1 MLASVMALYNSAG
14 LPQGPLLCGRRT
26 ESMAMTLSRRILVL
40 VVTILMALTMVA
52 GPVASG
58 ADGKGHKDN
67 PTQNPTQNPTTQNNG
82 WGDGNGGG
90 KGHKDNPSQCPIC

>member
-1 MLASVMALYNSAG
+1 
-14 LPQGPLLCGRRT
+14 
-26 ESMAMTLSRRILVL
+26 MAMTLSRRILVL

-58 ADGKGHKDN
+58 ADAKAHKD
-67 PTQNPTQNPTTQNNG
+67 NPTQNPTTQNNG

-90 KGHKDNPSQCPIC
+90 KGHKGHKDNPSPCPSC

>member
-1 MLASVMALYNSAG
+1 
-14 LPQGPLLCGRRT
+14 
-26 ESMAMTLSRRILVL
+26 MAMTLSRRILVL

-58 ADGKGHKDN
+58 ADGKAHKDN
-67 PTQNPTQNPTTQNNG
+67 PIQNNG

-90 KGHKDNPSQCPIC
+90 QDHKGHKNNPSPCPSC

>member
-1 MLASVMALYNSAG
+1 MLATVMSLFNSAG

-26 ESMAMTLSRRILVL
+26 ESMAMTLSRRIAVL

-58 ADGKGHKDN
+58 ADAGPKKDGGKNNGWGNGNAGGQGHKDN
-67 PTQNPTQNPTTQNNG
+67 PCQ
-82 WGDGNGGG
+82 
-90 KGHKDNPSQCPIC
+90 ICG

>member
-1 MLASVMALYNSAG
+1 
-14 LPQGPLLCGRRT
+14 
-26 ESMAMTLSRRILVL
+26 MAMTLSRRILVL

-58 ADGKGHKDN
+58 ADAGPKPDGGK
-67 PTQNPTQNPTTQNNG
+67 NNG

-90 KGHKDNPSQCPIC
+90 QGHPKNNVPPCEAC